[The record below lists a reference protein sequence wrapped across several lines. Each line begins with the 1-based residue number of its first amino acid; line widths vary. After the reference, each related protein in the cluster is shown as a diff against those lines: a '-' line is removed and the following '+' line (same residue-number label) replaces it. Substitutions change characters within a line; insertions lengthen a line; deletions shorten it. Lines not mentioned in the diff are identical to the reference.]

1 MDGRR
6 RRTADSMD
14 DNLNGNVARLLDCF
28 NRGKSYCA
36 ATPKSVQKD
45 KTKDVVSTSYGQS
58 SGNIQYTSSSSLKQ
72 LTDLE
77 ASPTPTKRHQKNHG
91 KQISPGVFYGSP
103 DGKPSKKPPQLLR
116 LLHEIRK
123 DLTEQKDLP
132 PRVAVWATFP
142 RQDQAVQFAE
152 SHVNVSLFCYQD
164 HVNGQ
169 RRFLATTYE
178 ELWRRYKSMDHKYR
192 HHYEIIRE
200 GSPCHLYFDL
210 EFNRTL
216 NVEAN
221 GVAMVDLLLSVIS
234 DSMLDIYGLQFETDW
249 TIELD
254 SSTTEKFSRH
264 LIIHVPNAAFK
275 DNSHV
280 GAFVG
285 EICARIARLREIDT
299 KFKELYILK
308 GDSCAESR
316 SELFLDSA
324 VYTRNRCFRLPLS
337 SKAGKNS
344 FLLPTDRFK
353 CKDMSEYQIFMESL
367 ICRID
372 SNCERLLTFDTEAAG
387 NRGGITDIGIAVDH
401 VKHPKRTISSCT
413 TGKSPFPALDAFVE
427 SVASVGNV
435 PGHIRSWYWFSEHGV
450 IVYNISGNRFCEIIG
465 RQHKSNHVMYIV
477 DFRTACYY
485 QKCYD
490 PDCRGYRSP
499 LRPIPEGTIPQ
510 NSPVSGVEQSNNYAR
525 VHNVNCDPRLPL
537 STTDKDNFIGYT
549 IDPPMTSTI
558 EHTINECSEKDI
570 WEDEAWWQEVIST
583 MEGMEIK
590 REPLESTQQ
599 EHTSTTDDD
608 VDDEWWMAAERE
620 ASELEKS
627 IR

>member
-1 MDGRR
+1 
-6 RRTADSMD
+6 
-14 DNLNGNVARLLDCF
+14 
-28 NRGKSYCA
+28 
-36 ATPKSVQKD
+36 
-45 KTKDVVSTSYGQS
+45 
-58 SGNIQYTSSSSLKQ
+58 
-72 LTDLE
+72 
-77 ASPTPTKRHQKNHG
+77 
-91 KQISPGVFYGSP
+91 
-103 DGKPSKKPPQLLR
+103 
-116 LLHEIRK
+116 
-123 DLTEQKDLP
+123 
-132 PRVAVWATFP
+132 
-142 RQDQAVQFAE
+142 
-152 SHVNVSLFCYQD
+152 
-164 HVNGQ
+164 
-169 RRFLATTYE
+169 
-178 ELWRRYKSMDHKYR
+178 
-192 HHYEIIRE
+192 
-200 GSPCHLYFDL
+200 
-210 EFNRTL
+210 
-216 NVEAN
+216 
-221 GVAMVDLLLSVIS
+221 
-234 DSMLDIYGLQFETDW
+234 
-249 TIELD
+249 
-254 SSTTEKFSRH
+254 
-264 LIIHVPNAAFK
+264 
-275 DNSHV
+275 
-280 GAFVG
+280 
-285 EICARIARLREIDT
+285 
-299 KFKELYILK
+299 
-308 GDSCAESR
+308 
-316 SELFLDSA
+316 
-324 VYTRNRCFRLPLS
+324 
-337 SKAGKNS
+337 
-344 FLLPTDRFK
+344 
-353 CKDMSEYQIFMESL
+353 MESL

-537 STTDKDNFIGYT
+537 STTDKDNLIGYT
-549 IDPPMTSTI
+549 IDPPMTSTT